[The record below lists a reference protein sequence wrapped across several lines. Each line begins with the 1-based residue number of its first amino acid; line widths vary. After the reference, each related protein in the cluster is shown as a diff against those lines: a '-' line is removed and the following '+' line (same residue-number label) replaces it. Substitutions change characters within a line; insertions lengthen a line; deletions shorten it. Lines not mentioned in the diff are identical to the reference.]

1 MVQPDYE
8 KLAQI
13 SNLGRNGP
21 DMFDSWDSVMD
32 VVNLYGKN
40 DGHFAEVAGPGYFN
54 DPDEVLYLQVSF
66 LPQTAAGTV
75 IIKTCQRCT
84 KVDYIKLTTCTRL
97 VI

>member
-13 SNLGRNGP
+13 SNLGRNEP

-54 DPDEVLYLQVSF
+54 DPDEVLYLQVSS
-66 LPQTAAGTV
+66 LAQTVGTV
-75 IIKTCQRCT
+75 IVKTCQHHTQVCSL
-84 KVDYIKLTTCTRL
+84 KLTTSTM
-97 VI
+97 